1 MAVNNDN
8 LENKLIP
15 KNKVKAIDSIN
26 ELTNNLII
34 RFKNNLR
41 SFTYASSFGQII
53 LVLQNHVNNIFYYIN
68 DSATQSNFKTA
79 NRIHSV
85 HGLARLQGH
94 NAFRGSSA
102 RGSIILIR
110 NPSINISI
118 AGDKIHIPNY
128 TKIQNLENGLQYTIL
143 MNTDFK
149 TFNINDTKELQI
161 PIVEGVVETHTFTGT
176 GTNIQTYELPNL
188 QFQMYD
194 DSYVEVMVN
203 GKIYEQ
209 YISLYDIPYGA
220 AGCLVK
226 TGMTSGVDII
236 FGKNNFQEIPPLGSE
251 IKVNVLTTNGSIG
264 NLFNSKTT
272 WKLNDTCFDG
282 NGNELSLD
290 DIFYVNNNI
299 LPCLGAD
306 SEDINLTKILAP
318 NISRSFILH
327 DKKSINYFFKKMN
340 YFSSINIFKKT
351 IDNINEYSV
360 YLVPSLIN
368 RLITGENY
376 FTISLDK
383 FLLLDYEKAQIL
395 SQIQESGIESAN
407 ITMELINPLIQ
418 KFAMMIYC
426 ELEDGVDA
434 DISNMMIT
442 RQNILNIIS
451 NYLLNRESTSDI
463 IHSEIVSLINGL
475 DNIYSVKVILLS
487 QDSKY
492 IDSLGNI
499 KVDNNQIAVIRGDW
513 TDSNNVYF
521 KDEFDPLNDYMGCVN
536 INIERFHS

>member
-1 MAVNNDN
+1 MAINNDN

-26 ELTNNLII
+26 ELTNNLIV

-68 DSATQSNFKTA
+68 DSATQTNFKTA

-102 RGSIILIR
+102 RGSVVLVR
-110 NPSINISI
+110 KPSINIDI

-149 TFNINDTKELQI
+149 TFNIDGTKEIQI
-161 PIVEGVVETHTFTGT
+161 PIVEGVIETHTFTGT
-176 GTNIQTYELPNL
+176 GENIQTYELPNL

-194 DSYVEVMVN
+194 DSFVEVFVN
-203 GKIYEQ
+203 GKLYEQ
-209 YISLYDIPYGA
+209 FVSLYEIPYGI

-226 TGMTSGVDII
+226 TGMTSGIDVI
-236 FGKNNFQEIPPLGSE
+236 FGKKNFQEIPPLGSE
-251 IKVNVLTTNGSIG
+251 IKINVLTTNGKLG
-264 NLFNSKTT
+264 NIFNSKTV
-272 WKLNDTCFDG
+272 WKLNDTCYDG
-282 NGNELSLD
+282 NGNELNLD
-290 DIFYVNNNI
+290 DIFYVNTNI
-299 LPCLGAD
+299 LPSLGAD
-306 SEDINLTKILAP
+306 AEDINLTKILAP

-327 DKKSINYFFKKMN
+327 DKKSINYFFRKMN

-351 IDNINEYSV
+351 IDNINEYSI
-360 YLVPSLIN
+360 YLIPSLIN
-368 RLITGENY
+368 RLTTGDNY
-376 FTISLDK
+376 FTISQDK
-383 FLLLDYEKAQIL
+383 FLLLDHEKSQIL
-395 SQIQESGIESAN
+395 SQIQESGIKSAN
-407 ITMELINPLIQ
+407 ITIELINPIIQ

-426 ELEDGVDA
+426 ELENGIDA
-434 DISNMMIT
+434 DISNMINL
-442 RQNILNIIS
+442 RQNILNVIS
-451 NYLLNRESTSDI
+451 NYLLNRESASDI
-463 IHSEIVSLINGL
+463 IHSEVVSIINGL
-475 DNIYSVKVILLS
+475 DDIYSAKVIFLS
-487 QDSKY
+487 QDNKF

-499 KVDNNQIAVIRGDW
+499 KVDNNRIAVVRGDW
-513 TDSNNVYF
+513 TDSNGVYF
-521 KDEFDPLNDYMGCVN
+521 KDEFDPLDDYMGCVN
-536 INIERFHS
+536 INIEKFNL

>member
-41 SFTYASSFGQII
+41 SFTYASGFGQII

-68 DSATQSNFKTA
+68 DSATQTNFKTA
-79 NRIHSV
+79 NRVHSV

-102 RGSIILIR
+102 RGSVILVR
-110 NPSINISI
+110 KPSIGIDI

-149 TFNINDTKELQI
+149 TFNINDTKEIQM
-161 PIVEGVVETHTFTGT
+161 PIVEGVIETHSFTGT
-176 GTNIQTYELPNL
+176 GVNIQTYELPNL

-194 DSYVEVMVN
+194 DSFVEVWVN
-203 GKIYEQ
+203 GKVYEQ
-209 YISLYDIPYGA
+209 FVSLYDIPYGA

-226 TGMTSGVDII
+226 TGMTSGIDIT
-236 FGKNNFQEIPPLGSE
+236 FGKKNFQEIPPLGSE
-251 IKVNVLTTNGSIG
+251 IKVNVLTTNGRLG
-264 NLFNSKTT
+264 NLYNTKTV
-272 WKLNDTCFDG
+272 WKLNDTCYDG
-282 NGNELSLD
+282 NGNELSLE

-299 LPCLGAD
+299 LPSLGAD
-306 SEDINLTKILAP
+306 AEDINLTKVLAP

-351 IDNINEYSV
+351 VDNINEYSI

-383 FLLLDYEKAQIL
+383 FLLLDYEKSQIL
-395 SQIQESGIESAN
+395 SQIQESGIKSAN
-407 ITMELINPLIQ
+407 ITIELVNPTIE

-434 DISNMMIT
+434 DISNMMTT

-451 NYLLNRESTSDI
+451 NYLLNRESASDI

-487 QDSKY
+487 KDNKY
-492 IDSLGNI
+492 IDLLGNI

-513 TDSNNVYF
+513 TDNNGVYF

-536 INIERFHS
+536 INIEKFHS